1 MGTFIQYIFYLAV
14 LIRLAIPLGK
24 YISKAMSGEK
34 VFLSKILAPCE
45 RGIYKILHTQTSHL
59 NKCLCTLKIQ

>member
-14 LIRLAIPLGK
+14 LILLAIPLGK

-34 VFLSKILAPCE
+34 VLLTKILAP
-45 RGIYKILHTQTSHL
+45 
-59 NKCLCTLKIQ
+59 